1 MLASGGT
8 FWHLDAG
15 WIREIREL
23 GLDKMSAVL
32 TSQHRSEFQ
41 QVVLDAWLLYSRCS
55 LESSP
60 EGKLIYVLSALESL
74 LLRNSQEPIQEN
86 LAHRLAFLLTTNVDE
101 RKQIIRTVKDTYS
114 LRSRFVHHGAGI
126 EDYDKVQN
134 FLRLVSHFFLGLAER
149 TERFVTREEFLEDI
163 ETRRLGG

>member
-1 MLASGGT
+1 
-8 FWHLDAG
+8 
-15 WIREIREL
+15 
-23 GLDKMSAVL
+23 
-32 TSQHRSEFQ
+32 
-41 QVVLDAWLLYSRCS
+41 
-55 LESSP
+55 
-60 EGKLIYVLSALESL
+60 
-74 LLRNSQEPIQEN
+74 
-86 LAHRLAFLLTTNVDE
+86 LLTTNVDE